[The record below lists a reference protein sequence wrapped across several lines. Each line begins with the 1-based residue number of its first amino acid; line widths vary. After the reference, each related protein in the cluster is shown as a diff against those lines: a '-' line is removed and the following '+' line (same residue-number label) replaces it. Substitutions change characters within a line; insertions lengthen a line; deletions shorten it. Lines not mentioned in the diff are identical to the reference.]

1 MNVFSENIS
10 FNVTSDMKEKLQKLS
25 RRNEEK
31 LSSTIRKILKE
42 GISSRETKEKVT
54 EVSI

>member
-1 MNVFSENIS
+1 MNHYSENIS
-10 FNVTSDMKEKLQKLS
+10 FNVTKEMKEKLRKMS

-42 GISSRETKEKVT
+42 GMSRREKKETVS
-54 EVSI
+54 EVDL